1 MANQDDL
8 TIAQAALGGDSAA
21 VNAVLEELPYS
32 LAVLLSKCTDSDS
45 EEKAREIIS
54 VAIQRYAG
62 DHTFENTTTAEKLL
76 FELESKHPT
85 PPSEETV
92 ARLNAIGREY
102 PFCAYMKQK
111 NLYLL

>member
-1 MANQDDL
+1 MKKNTFNL
-8 TIAQAALGGDSAA
+8 
-21 VNAVLEELPYS
+21 VNATTTS
-32 LAVLLSKCTDSDS
+32 SKT
-45 EEKAREIIS
+45 I
-54 VAIQRYAG
+54 
-62 DHTFENTTTAEKLL
+62 HTFENNTTAERLL
-76 FELESKHPT
+76 VDNSFPT

>member
-1 MANQDDL
+1 MKKKTFNL
-8 TIAQAALGGDSAA
+8 
-21 VNAVLEELPYS
+21 VNATTSTL
-32 LAVLLSKCTDSDS
+32 
-45 EEKAREIIS
+45 I
-54 VAIQRYAG
+54 
-62 DHTFENTTTAEKLL
+62 HTFENNTSAERLL
-76 FELESKHPT
+76 LDSTLPT

>member
-1 MANQDDL
+1 MKKNSFKL
-8 TIAQAALGGDSAA
+8 
-21 VNAVLEELPYS
+21 VNA
-32 LAVLLSKCTDSDS
+32 TTTTTT
-45 EEKAREIIS
+45 
-54 VAIQRYAG
+54 
-62 DHTFENTTTAEKLL
+62 HTFENTITAERLL
-76 FELESKHPT
+76 IEASFPT